1 MVVLPL
7 LTKRRMMVSR
17 EDLVLMLHNDD
28 MDTPPEIAKLSE
40 STQAQCEDMCE

>member
-1 MVVLPL
+1 MVLLPL
-7 LTKRRMMVSR
+7 LTKRRIVVSR